1 MISKLNIPHY
11 EITVIKKNMFVEYGW
26 KNKLMEQIKSTSTH
40 VSSIAFW
47 QGHQAN
53 SIEKEEYFQ
62 NLVLYLL
69 NIHMEK
75 KILRHLHQVWH
86 KNIYKMK

>member
-1 MISKLNIPHY
+1 
-11 EITVIKKNMFVEYGW
+11 
-26 KNKLMEQIKSTSTH
+26 MEQIKSTSTH

-75 KILRHLHQVWH
+75 KNTSTPTSSLTQKYL
-86 KNIYKMK
+86 

>member
-1 MISKLNIPHY
+1 
-11 EITVIKKNMFVEYGW
+11 
-26 KNKLMEQIKSTSTH
+26 MEQKKSTSTH

-75 KILRHLHQVWH
+75 KYFNTYIKFDTKIFIRWNKDKAQSEIKKATRWKHRS
-86 KNIYKMK
+86 IS